1 MDLHHLELRS
11 YDQSEPSRPLQAHLT
26 NGATCLSPGG
36 RCKPFHLVEH
46 PQNHRLATPTKECS
60 RCQCC
65 HQQARQYKSS
75 GADVDATGV
84 LSPMLGQARAVC
96 HAECSASSP
105 AGHARSRRPPSC
117 TQHAQIHRNAQSH
130 TLGLCEAVVAPL
142 TAVPALQLSAAKPH
156 SPNRRHPAAC
166 ARNPPTQTTPIS
178 LATLPV
184 TALVRQENPA
194 PNSQDGARYR

>member
-1 MDLHHLELRS
+1 MPTIYANHAVDICQLHQCHDNVR
-11 YDQSEPSRPLQAHLT
+11 
-26 NGATCLSPGG
+26 ATI
-36 RCKPFHLVEH
+36 FNQIV
-46 PQNHRLATPTKECS
+46 
-60 RCQCC
+60 
-65 HQQARQYKSS
+65 
-75 GADVDATGV
+75 VI
-84 LSPMLGQARAVC
+84 C

-105 AGHARSRRPPSC
+105 AGRARSRRPPSC
-117 TQHAQIHRNAQSH
+117 LQHAQIQRNAQSH

-142 TAVPALQLSAAKPH
+142 TAVLALQLSVAKPH

-178 LATLPV
+178 PATLPV